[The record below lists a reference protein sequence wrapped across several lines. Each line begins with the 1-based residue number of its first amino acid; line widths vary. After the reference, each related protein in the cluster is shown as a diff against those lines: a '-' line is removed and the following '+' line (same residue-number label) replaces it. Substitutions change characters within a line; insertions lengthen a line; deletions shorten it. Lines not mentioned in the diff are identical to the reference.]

1 MRSFNSLSERQIL
14 ALAISLEEQDGRIY
28 GDCAD
33 GVREHY
39 PSTAQSL
46 ERMRQEEAGHR
57 DRLLSLYRQ
66 RFGEHIPMISR
77 EHVRGFI
84 TRRPVWLVRPLGLE
98 QVRKQAAAMEAETRQ
113 YYLKAAQRASD
124 VSTRQLLND
133 LADEERKHESLA
145 EHLEREQEATGQ

>member
-1 MRSFNSLSERQIL
+1 MRSFDSLSEREIL

-28 GDCAD
+28 GDFAD

-39 PSTAQSL
+39 PSTAESL

-57 DRLLSLYRQ
+57 DRLLGLYRQ

-113 YYLKAAQRASD
+113 FYLKSAQRASD
-124 VSTRQLLND
+124 VGTRQLLYV
-133 LADEERKHESLA
+133 LADDERNHESLA
-145 EHLEREQEATGQ
+145 